1 MNNNLTFWKFWS
13 SLLFLL
19 LILTQPAE
27 AEEALTLDQLTHIAL
42 QNNKE
47 LQVVKHN
54 VEIATARL
62 TQAGQYPNPRLN
74 LLNADD
80 RLLKNEGEYVR
91 SAGISQQF
99 PIAGRIGSQENVAR
113 VDIEVAL
120 AEIKNAERKLKGDI
134 ASAFYTLLIISYRI
148 EKMNAFLA
156 VAQKLMEVTRKRYKV
171 AEISQLDV
179 NSAQLE
185 HERLLQERNLLE
197 KQYLTQTAKLN
208 ELLGRS
214 ACSPLEIDKK
224 IPKILICQN
233 LEDEL
238 TLAQKQRPDLRIA
251 ELSINR
257 AKADSDLAHA
267 QKWEDWTV
275 GVGVEQDLQVITG
288 APPQK
293 PDRKLAL
300 NVSIPLPLLNRN
312 EGRIRET
319 AVSENQA
326 LAKLEAIK
334 LAIQTEV
341 KSSYSEVQTLK
352 NIIDDSEKNFL
363 ELSKKN
369 ALLAQDAYSKGQISF
384 LEVVQA
390 QRQQH
395 DLQLIYLTTLD
406 QYLQALVK
414 LQTATGQL

>member
-1 MNNNLTFWKFWS
+1 MKNYFLFSRFRGTF
-13 SLLFLL
+13 LFLF
-19 LILTQPAE
+19 LIFILPVSAAKNITLDHLTQ
-27 AEEALTLDQLTHIAL
+27 IAL
-42 QNNKE
+42 QNNKD

-54 VEIATARL
+54 VEIAIARL
-62 TQAGQYPNPRLN
+62 TQAGQLRNPRLN
-74 LLNADD
+74 MLNSDDKLLS
-80 RLLKNEGEYVR
+80 NEGDYAR
-91 SAGISQQF
+91 SIGVSQEF
-99 PIAGRIGSQENVAR
+99 PVGGRIGSQENVAR

-148 EKMNAFLA
+148 EKMNTFLT

-179 NSAQLE
+179 NTAQLE

-197 KQYLTQTAKLN
+197 TQLSLQKAKLN
-208 ELLGRS
+208 GLLGRS
-214 ACSPLEIDKK
+214 ACSPLDIDKE
-224 IPKILICQN
+224 IPKILTFSN

-238 TLAQKQRPDLRIA
+238 NLACKQRPDLRIA

-257 AKADSDLAHA
+257 AKADSELAHA

-275 GVGVEQDLQVITG
+275 GVGVEQDFQVITG
-288 APPQK
+288 APPQQSN
-293 PDRKLAL
+293 RKLAV

>member
-1 MNNNLTFWKFWS
+1 MSDLSRVRAIIKIINLGMMGNTLTFWKFWS

-275 GVGVEQDLQVITG
+275 GVGVEQDLQVIT
-288 APPQK
+288 
-293 PDRKLAL
+293 
-300 NVSIPLPLLNRN
+300 
-312 EGRIRET
+312 
-319 AVSENQA
+319 
-326 LAKLEAIK
+326 
-334 LAIQTEV
+334 
-341 KSSYSEVQTLK
+341 
-352 NIIDDSEKNFL
+352 
-363 ELSKKN
+363 
-369 ALLAQDAYSKGQISF
+369 
-384 LEVVQA
+384 
-390 QRQQH
+390 
-395 DLQLIYLTTLD
+395 
-406 QYLQALVK
+406 
-414 LQTATGQL
+414 